1 MFSSCMLIAVSYI
14 LGIYFADGI
23 EMSTAFFLCAAS
35 LCIGLL
41 RIVLKKRFG
50 KMLILLT
57 LAFFFGVLR
66 YGSCCENALIRRFP
80 DKYVTVSGT
89 IMSPETVSEGT
100 YKNRYTLKLD
110 TLSYLGTTY
119 KTKNRIILNTKEAF
133 EFGDIVCASGFLS
146 EIDGISNEYEYDY
159 SAYYKSSAIYARL
172 VAREAKKTGKNFA
185 MTPEFISGM
194 LRERVSD
201 AISDRYTGSLAA
213 FLKAIT
219 VGDKSGFDAEYRT
232 RLIKTGIYRTLYVP
246 FVHVSIILLLAGLLV
261 RNKKN
266 RSILIIILLIVYSL
280 FNSTAPTALKACAV
294 VGILL
299 FKKEVFGFAN
309 KADTLSTVVLIMT
322 IADPLLC
329 FNMGFVMSVASTVL
343 VYLSFAPINKRVSA
357 FFSKKKPRHKRIC
370 PVISVWIIL
379 TIGTLPLTAYFY
391 NSISVY
397 AALFTSLLSPLM
409 LAASVITLVTRFCF
423 RSFGAMPIAA
433 SAAELFL
440 TLVEHLPT
448 LVEKLPFYYL
458 TLRTPTLRE
467 IIVFYLIW
475 WIFLRV
481 LSSDLRTNKTAVIA
495 VAALALAVSSFDSF
509 SFNTL
514 SINFVNVGQG
524 DGAVL
529 HTAAGETVLIDGG
542 GSTDYQTSYNVGERV
557 FLPYLISHGF
567 TDIDVAIVSHCHKD
581 HVEGIIAAA
590 ENLKINTIVM
600 PDAEAD
606 NKYRLRLEELSR
618 ERGFAIEYLSAGDKI
633 DFKSGLE
640 IEFLAPD
647 KAQLSTGDLN
657 DSSLVARVGYGD
669 FCALFT
675 GDSNDPINEHYPKDI
690 DLLKVAHH
698 GSDTGSSEEYVS
710 YVSPEY
716 AVISVGKG
724 NSYGL
729 PDREVIESFAR
740 EGSQLLRTDKL
751 GDIRFKVR
759 KDGKIK
765 YNTLKGG

>member
-1 MFSSCMLIAVSYI
+1 MFSTCMLIAVSYI

-23 EMSTAFFLCAAS
+23 EMSTAFFLSAAC
-35 LCIGLL
+35 LCVGLL
-41 RIVLKKRFG
+41 RIILKKRFG

-57 LAFFFGVLR
+57 LAFLFGALR

-89 IMSPETVSEGT
+89 IMSPATISEGT

-110 TLSYLGTTY
+110 TLSYLGTAY
-119 KTKNRIILNTKEAF
+119 KTKNNIILNTKETF
-133 EFGDIVCASGFLS
+133 EFGDIVCTSGFLS
-146 EIDGISNEYEYDY
+146 EIDGLSNEYEYDY
-159 SAYYKSSAIYARL
+159 SAYYKSNAVYARL
-172 VAREAKKTGKNFA
+172 VAREAEKTGKNFA

-194 LRERVSD
+194 LRARVSD
-201 AISDRYTGSLAA
+201 AISARYTGNLAA

-219 VGDKSGFDAEYRT
+219 VGDKSGFGAEYRT
-232 RLIKTGIYRTLYVP
+232 RLIKTGIYRTLYAP
-246 FVHVSIILLLAGLLV
+246 FVHISIILLLAGLLV

-266 RSILIIILLIVYSL
+266 RSILIIILLIAYSL

-309 KADTLSTVVLIMT
+309 KADTLSPVVLIMT

-343 VYLSFAPINKRVSA
+343 VYLSFAPVNNRISA
-357 FFSKKKPRHKRIC
+357 FFSKRRPKRKRIC
-370 PVISVWIIL
+370 SVITIWVIL

-409 LAASVITLVTRFCF
+409 LASSIITLITRFRF
-423 RSFGAMPIAA
+423 SSFGAVPIAT
-433 SAAELFL
+433 SVAELFL
-440 TLVEHLPT
+440 TFVECLPT
-448 LVEKLPFYYL
+448 LAEKLPFYYL
-458 TLRTPTLRE
+458 TLRTPTLPE
-467 IIVFYLIW
+467 IIIFYLIW
-475 WIFLRV
+475 WIFLRA
-481 LSSDLRTNKTAVIA
+481 LNSKLRTDKTAIIA
-495 VAALALAVSSFDSF
+495 VVAVALAISSLSRY

-529 HTAAGETVLIDGG
+529 HTTAGETVLIDGG

-600 PDAEAD
+600 PDAAAD
-606 NKYRLRLEELSR
+606 NQYRLRLEELSR
-618 ERGFAIEYLSAGDKI
+618 ERGFTIEYLAAGDKI
-633 DFKSGLE
+633 AFKSGLE

-647 KAQLSTGDLN
+647 KSQLSTGDLN
-657 DSSLVARVGYGD
+657 DSSLVARVNYGD

-698 GSDTGSSEEYVS
+698 GSDTGSCVEYVS
-710 YVSPEY
+710 HVSPEY
-716 AVISVGKG
+716 AIISVGEG

-729 PDREVIESFAR
+729 PDREVVENFTR
-740 EGSQLLRTDKL
+740 EGSQILRTDKL
-751 GDIRFKVR
+751 GDIRFKVK
-759 KDGKIK
+759 KDGKII

>member
-1 MFSSCMLIAVSYI
+1 MFSTYMLIAVSYI

-23 EMSTAFFLCAAS
+23 EISTALFLSAAS

-41 RIVLKKRFG
+41 RIILKRRFG

-57 LAFFFGVLR
+57 FAFLFGTLR

-89 IMSPETVSEGT
+89 IMSPATISEGT
-100 YKNRYTLKLD
+100 YKNRYTLRLD

-119 KTKNRIILNTKEAF
+119 KTRNNIILNTKEAF

-159 SAYYKSSAIYARL
+159 SAYYKSNAIYARL
-172 VAREAKKTGKNFA
+172 VAREVKKTGKNFA

-194 LRERVSD
+194 LRARVSD
-201 AISDRYTGSLAA
+201 AISARYTGSLAA

-232 RLIKTGIYRTLYVP
+232 RLTKTGVYRTLYVP
-246 FVHVSIILLLAGLLV
+246 FVHISIILLLARLFV

-309 KADTLSTVVLIMT
+309 RANTLSMVVLIMT

-329 FNMGFVMSVASTVL
+329 FNMGFAMSVASTVL
-343 VYLSFAPINKRVSA
+343 VYLSFAPINKHVSA
-357 FFSKKKPRHKRIC
+357 FFSKRRLKRKRIC
-370 PVISVWIIL
+370 SVITIWVIL

-409 LAASVITLVTRFCF
+409 LAASIITLIMRFCF
-423 RSFGAMPIAA
+423 RSFGAAPIAA
-433 SAAELFL
+433 SVAELFL
-440 TLVEHLPT
+440 TLA
-448 LVEKLPFYYL
+448 EKLPFYYL
-458 TLRTPTLRE
+458 TLRTPTLAE
-467 IIVFYLIW
+467 IIIFYLIW
-475 WIFLRV
+475 WIFLRA
-481 LSSDLRTNKTAVIA
+481 LSSKLRTNKTAVIA
-495 VAALALAVSSFDSF
+495 TVAVALAISSLSRY

-529 HTAAGETVLIDGG
+529 HTTAGETVLIDGG

-567 TDIDVAIVSHCHKD
+567 TDIDVAILSHCHKD
-581 HVEGIIAAA
+581 HAEGIIAAA

-600 PDAEAD
+600 PDAAAD
-606 NKYRLRLEELSR
+606 NQYRLRLEELSR
-618 ERGFAIEYLSAGDKI
+618 ERGFAIEYLASGDKI
-633 DFKSGLE
+633 AFKSGLE
-640 IEFLAPD
+640 IEFLAPN
-647 KAQLSTGDLN
+647 KNQLSTGDLN
-657 DSSLVARVGYGD
+657 DSSLVARVNYGD

-675 GDSNDPINEHYPKDI
+675 GDSNDRINEHYPKDV

-710 YVSPEY
+710 HVSPEY
-716 AVISVGKG
+716 AIISVGEG

-729 PDREVIESFAR
+729 PDREVVESFTR

-751 GDIRFKVR
+751 GDIRFKVK
-759 KDGKIK
+759 KDGKII